1 MNHDLNLINLWARKW
16 RISFNPDPTKQAVE
30 VTFSKKRSPVNHPPI
45 FFNEAPVK
53 NVPEQ
58 RHLGIILDS
67 KLSLLA
73 TSKLL
78 FPNPGKEEE
87 C

>member
-16 RISFNPDPTKQAVE
+16 RMSFNPDPTKQAVE

-45 FFNEAPVK
+45 FFNKAPVK
-53 NVPEQ
+53 NIQNKDTLVPYWTPNC
-58 RHLGIILDS
+58 R
-67 KLSLLA
+67 LLA

-78 FPNPGKEEE
+78 FPNPGKE
-87 C
+87 